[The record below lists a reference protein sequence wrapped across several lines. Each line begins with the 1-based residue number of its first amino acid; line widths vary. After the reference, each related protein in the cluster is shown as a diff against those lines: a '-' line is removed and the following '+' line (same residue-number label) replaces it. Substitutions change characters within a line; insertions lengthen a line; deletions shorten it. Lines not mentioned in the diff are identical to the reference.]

1 MLIHFQLMNYH
12 NALPLPLQC
21 NRCNVFQQTAGG
33 RSNFTL
39 WLSVCVCVC
48 GVFKL
53 VSLSRHLSVSAIV
66 FELKRGPDRQKW
78 DE

>member
-1 MLIHFQLMNYH
+1 MHCLSLCSAIDAMCSCRQLGG
-12 NALPLPLQC
+12 ALTSLYGFL
-21 NRCNVFQQTAGG
+21 
-33 RSNFTL
+33 
-39 WLSVCVCVC
+39 CVC

-53 VSLSRHLSVSAIV
+53 VSLSRHLSISAIV